1 MIWQKP
7 LQFFE
12 TCIPYC
18 IRANMKIPYLLFNSI
33 DYNIDNLVHMN
44 VKERSA
50 KTKLSEIQY
59 TSWTK
64 YICTWAPI
72 FIVTLEMGR
81 MNFCACIQINHETQV
96 MISLSHSFCALVPL
110 NLPHFNVLG
119 QVLYLKYCHPFQD
132 IILPVNLLHW
142 LFLQKEPVLSYISF
156 FIDIQFSY
164 FPNAKYFLVKINAK
178 GLGNNFL
185 ARRKIT

>member
-1 MIWQKP
+1 MQILVPVLFTYFLCSIYDLSISSNVNIHIFLIWQKP

-59 TSWTK
+59 TSWMK

-72 FIVTLEMGR
+72 FVVTLEMGR

-96 MISLSHSFCALVPL
+96 MISLSHSFCALVSL
-110 NLPHFNVLG
+110 NLPHFNALG
-119 QVLYLKYCHPFQD
+119 
-132 IILPVNLLHW
+132 
-142 LFLQKEPVLSYISF
+142 
-156 FIDIQFSY
+156 
-164 FPNAKYFLVKINAK
+164 
-178 GLGNNFL
+178 
-185 ARRKIT
+185 